1 MVSCRN
7 TILSVQTKFPETVM
21 EELAETGALLPD
33 VHWVYPSIIVLFLS
47 FCITWF
53 PVEFLEFLAEF
64 LVHLISLA
72 ENKPL
77 KVLAFEESGK

>member
-1 MVSCRN
+1 M
-7 TILSVQTKFPETVM
+7 QTKFPETVM
-21 EELAETGALLPD
+21 KELAEIGALLPD

-47 FCITWF
+47 FSITWF

-64 LVHLISLA
+64 LVDLISLA

-77 KVLAFEESGK
+77 KAFEESGK